1 MKIANNSLPTDPTT
15 GPSGA
20 TSSSELRKA
29 SAGDPSSVE
38 DSVEMSDIGRL
49 AAQLENQNAERIEEL
64 RRNVQSG
71 NYTVDAGKLSGKL
84 VDSML
89 SE

>member
-1 MKIANNSLPTDPTT
+1 
-15 GPSGA
+15 
-20 TSSSELRKA
+20 
-29 SAGDPSSVE
+29 
-38 DSVEMSDIGRL
+38 MSDIGRL